1 LFHLIL
7 FDFVSDTCTISGTNE
22 GSKVT
27 YAGSGVGDIDKP
39 KRRVTSQTILTPPG
53 GNNLNHR
60 PAASKRP
67 IPRLARPRTRP
78 IQEVSDAVKGQ
89 MQRMTARPRLAR
101 PTQKQVWSDWL
112 TPPKNPSSI
121 KSQVQKSSQ
130 SKAPDNDD
138 WAMPNIGC
146 EQTNS
151 DQPLYVHLGEHTYLL
166 ISKILHYKH
175 CLIYDFPAHLH

>member
-1 LFHLIL
+1 MDIIIF
-7 FDFVSDTCTISGTNE
+7 FDFDKCKISGINE
-22 GSKVT
+22 GSKKVT
-27 YAGSGVGDIDKP
+27 YAGSGVGNIDKP

-60 PAASKRP
+60 PAGPKRP
-67 IPRLARPRTRP
+67 TPRVARPRTRP
-78 IQEVSDAVKGQ
+78 IKEVSAAVKGQ

-112 TPPKNPSSI
+112 TPPTNPSSI
-121 KSQVQKSSQ
+121 KSPKVQKSQSQ
-130 SKAPDNDD
+130 SKTSNNDD

-151 DQPLYVHLGEHTYLL
+151 DQPLYVHLGKQTYFKDTAGDTNSNTAL
-166 ISKILHYKH
+166 
-175 CLIYDFPAHLH
+175 

>member
-1 LFHLIL
+1 M
-7 FDFVSDTCTISGTNE
+7 
-22 GSKVT
+22 T

-60 PAASKRP
+60 PAGPKRP
-67 IPRLARPRTRP
+67 TPRVARPRTRP
-78 IQEVSDAVKGQ
+78 IKEVSAAVKGQ

-112 TPPKNPSSI
+112 TPPTNPSSI
-121 KSQVQKSSQ
+121 KSPVKKSSQ
-130 SKAPDNDD
+130 SQTPNNDD

-151 DQPLYVHLGEHTYLL
+151 DQPLYVHLGKQSRLAYLFYGYCITNIVRTSSPPL
-166 ISKILHYKH
+166 KLHK
-175 CLIYDFPAHLH
+175 

>member
-1 LFHLIL
+1 M
-7 FDFVSDTCTISGTNE
+7 
-22 GSKVT
+22 T

-60 PAASKRP
+60 PAGPKRP
-67 IPRLARPRTRP
+67 TPRVARPRTRP
-78 IQEVSDAVKGQ
+78 IKEVSAAVKGQ

-112 TPPKNPSSI
+112 TPPTNPSSI
-121 KSQVQKSSQ
+121 QSPKVQKSQSQ
-130 SKAPDNDD
+130 SKTSNNDD

-151 DQPLYVHLGEHTYLL
+151 DQPLYVHLGKQTCLL
-166 ISKILHYKH
+166 ILRILHYKH
-175 CLIYDFPAHLH
+175 CLIHIMTSWKRTTICLGIDIPG

>member
-1 LFHLIL
+1 MQI
-7 FDFVSDTCTISGTNE
+7 SDTNE

-60 PAASKRP
+60 PAGSKRP
-67 IPRLARPRTRP
+67 TPRLARPRTRP
-78 IQEVSDAVKGQ
+78 IEDVSAAVKGQ
-89 MQRMTARPRLAR
+89 MQRMTARPRLTR
-101 PTQKQVWSDWL
+101 PTQKQKQVWSDWM
-112 TPPKNPSSI
+112 TPPTNPSSI
-121 KSQVQKSSQ
+121 KSPVQKSSQ
-130 SKAPDNDD
+130 SKTPNNDD

-151 DQPLYVHLGEHTYLL
+151 DQPLYVHLGKQTCLL
-166 ISKILHYKH
+166 ILRISTAL
-175 CLIYDFPAHLH
+175 